1 MNNHHCIQRKSKNIS
16 ASMSVLMFTISV
28 ILLITILSGCS
39 ISKCNTQILERVKNT
54 YIRQEFNETLG
65 SVSEEVVNGVS
76 YLDNKIVNSIK
87 WKISGRGDNGCIV
100 EVVSE
105 INGKSVSSP
114 VFYVDL
120 DSQTISPE
128 DEWASLVFIKA
139 EYSLDENRLLPL
151 GP

>member
-65 SVSEEVVNGVS
+65 SVS
-76 YLDNKIVNSIK
+76 
-87 WKISGRGDNGCIV
+87 
-100 EVVSE
+100 
-105 INGKSVSSP
+105 
-114 VFYVDL
+114 
-120 DSQTISPE
+120 
-128 DEWASLVFIKA
+128 
-139 EYSLDENRLLPL
+139 
-151 GP
+151 